1 MEAGAQ
7 MMGESL
13 FVRREYRSHT
23 CFVVYVSACP
33 DKHTQGGLV
42 QHFPKPHLLAPPQ
55 FEAHATSAVWL
66 LRAETTDTRC

>member
-1 MEAGAQ
+1 
-7 MMGESL
+7 
-13 FVRREYRSHT
+13 
-23 CFVVYVSACP
+23 
-33 DKHTQGGLV
+33 V